1 MRAFDSEP
9 LTADQHG
16 FGASPASQPIAVYDR
31 ERRRVLSSWM
41 KVKTLTADI
50 KPAGSGAGGNSP
62 ALRALLMIAADNR
75 DWFSPAPHEKTLT
88 SILGVC

>member
-1 MRAFDSEP
+1 
-9 LTADQHG
+9 
-16 FGASPASQPIAVYDR
+16 
-31 ERRRVLSSWM
+31 M